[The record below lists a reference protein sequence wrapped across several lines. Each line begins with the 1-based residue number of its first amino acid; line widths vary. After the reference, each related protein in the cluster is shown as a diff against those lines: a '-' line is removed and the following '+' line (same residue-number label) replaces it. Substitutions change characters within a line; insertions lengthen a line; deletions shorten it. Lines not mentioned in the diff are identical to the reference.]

1 MISNK
6 GIQATFVNG
15 ITEILKADDSVL
27 GLTVGGSWLSNEIDE
42 FSDLDLI
49 LVTKEKIS
57 GSIDRM
63 KAYASRFGK
72 LLSAFTGEHIGDT
85 RVLICLYD
93 DPLLH
98 VDIKFLT
105 IDEFSKRV
113 ESPVIL
119 LDKTGELRKVIE
131 STEAKFPKPDFQ
143 WLEDRFWIWIHY
155 ALLKIGRGEYF
166 ESFDFFGSLRSI
178 VLGPLLH
185 MKSNSDPR
193 GVRKLEFISSDEEKK
208 MLKATLPAYDRQSL
222 LDALNASVAL
232 YRKLRSELY
241 GDNVVLRTDAEERV
255 MKYFEEISAR

>member
-1 MISNK
+1 MISNE
-6 GIQATFVNG
+6 GIQASFVNG
-15 ITEILKADDSVL
+15 ITEVLKADDSVL
-27 GLTVGGSWLSNEIDE
+27 GLTVGGSWLSGEIDE

-119 LDKTGELRKVIE
+119 LDKSGELRKVIE

-185 MKSNSDPR
+185 MKSHSDPR
-193 GVRKLEFISSDEEKK
+193 GVRKLEFISSEEDMK

-222 LDALNASVAL
+222 LDALNASVIH

-241 GDNVVLRTDAEERV
+241 GDNVVFRTDAEERV

>member
-1 MISNK
+1 MISNES
-6 GIQATFVNG
+6 IQVGFVKR
-15 ITEILKADDSVL
+15 ITELLKADSLVI

-57 GSIDRM
+57 GSTDKM
-63 KAYASRFGK
+63 TAYASRFGK
-72 LLSAFTGEHIGDT
+72 LLSAFTGEHIGDP

-93 DPLLH
+93 NPLLH

-105 IDEFSKRV
+105 IEEFGKRV

-143 WLEDRFWIWIHY
+143 WIEDRFWIWIHY

-193 GVRKLEFISSDEEKK
+193 GVRKLEFISSDEDIK
-208 MLKATLPAYDRQSL
+208 MLKATLPAYDKESL
-222 LDALNASVAL
+222 LRALKASIAL
-232 YRKLRSELY
+232 YRKLRSEQY
-241 GDNVVLRTDAEERV
+241 SDYVVLRTEAEERV
-255 MKYFEEISAR
+255 MLYFDEISAW

>member
-1 MISNK
+1 MISNE
-6 GIQATFVNG
+6 GIQASFVNG
-15 ITEILKADDSVL
+15 ITEVLKADDSVL
-27 GLTVGGSWLSNEIDE
+27 GLTVGGSWLSGEIDE

-119 LDKTGELRKVIE
+119 LDKSGELRKVIE

-185 MKSNSDPR
+185 MKSHSDPR
-193 GVRKLEFISSDEEKK
+193 GVRKLEFISSDEDIN
-208 MLKATLPAYDRQSL
+208 MIKATLPAYDKESL
-222 LDALNASVAL
+222 LRALNASVAL
-232 YRKLRSELY
+232 YRKLRSELF
-241 GDNVVLRTDAEERV
+241 GDKVVLRNDAEERV
-255 MKYFEEISAR
+255 MKYCDDISAR

>member
-1 MISNK
+1 MISNE
-6 GIQATFVNG
+6 GIQASFVNG
-15 ITEILKADDSVL
+15 ITEVLKADDSVL
-27 GLTVGGSWLSNEIDE
+27 GLTVGGSWLSGEIDE

-119 LDKTGELRKVIE
+119 LDKSGELRKVIE

-185 MKSNSDPR
+185 MKSHSDPR
-193 GVRKLEFISSDEEKK
+193 GVRKLEFISSEEDMK
-208 MLKATLPAYDRQSL
+208 MLKATLPAYDKQSL
-222 LDALNASVAL
+222 LRALNASVAL

-241 GDNVVLRTDAEERV
+241 GDNVVLRNDAEERV
-255 MKYFEEISAR
+255 MKYFEEVSAH

>member
-1 MISNK
+1 MISNR
-6 GIQATFVNG
+6 GIQAEFVER
-15 ITEILKADDSVL
+15 ITEILKNDDSVI
-27 GLTVGGSWLSNEIDE
+27 GLTVGGSWLSGEIDE

-63 KAYASRFGK
+63 KANASRFGR
-72 LLSAFTGEHIGDT
+72 LLSAFTGEHIGDP

-105 IDEFSKRV
+105 IEEFGKRV
-113 ESPVIL
+113 ETPVIL
-119 LDKTGELRKVIE
+119 LDNDGVLKEIVE
-131 STEAKFPKPDFQ
+131 STESKFPKPDFQ
-143 WLEDRFWIWIHY
+143 WIEDRFWIWIHY

-166 ESFDFFGSLRSI
+166 ESFDFFGALRSI

-193 GVRKLEFISSDEEKK
+193 GVRKLEFISSDEDIK

-222 LDALNASVAL
+222 LKAINASVLL

-241 GDNVVLRTDAEERV
+241 GDNVVLRTNAEKKV
-255 MKYFEEISAR
+255 MLYFEEISAR